1 MPPETI
7 LMMKT
12 NSDYVLLLSNMS
24 AYNIKP
30 LVKEFNLTRN
40 DIRRLKAK
48 GKGKG
53 LLIVGD
59 TRINYFNSLTPDD
72 ERVIFGKSLKVDSEN
87 TEQSAGFCLIKGTV
101 GKDKHKVFLKTEHRH
116 TFKPGYTGTRLRNGA
131 IRPSIQGRKK
141 DGLC

>member
-1 MPPETI
+1 MRKVIERMFRELRSFGGHLKIVFQDLAGVPPETI

-53 LLIVGD
+53 
-59 TRINYFNSLTPDD
+59 S
-72 ERVIFGKSLKVDSEN
+72 
-87 TEQSAGFCLIKGTV
+87 
-101 GKDKHKVFLKTEHRH
+101 
-116 TFKPGYTGTRLRNGA
+116 
-131 IRPSIQGRKK
+131 
-141 DGLC
+141 

>member
-1 MPPETI
+1 MFRELRSFGGHLKIVFQDLAGVPPEMI
-7 LMMKT
+7 NMMKT

-53 LLIVGD
+53 LLIIGD
-59 TRINYFNSLTPDD
+59 TRINYFNSNLLQDD

-87 TEQSAGFCLIKGTV
+87 TEQSAGFSLDKRVTV
-101 GKDKHKVFLKTEHRH
+101 GK
-116 TFKPGYTGTRLRNGA
+116 G
-131 IRPSIQGRKK
+131 
-141 DGLC
+141 